1 MKKRSPPY
9 SLLEPRFDTIAFDDF
24 VELAENFDWLIQQFY
39 SYYRERGFEE
49 PNLFGFVSVRHM
61 VRISDQ
67 TKEIYTENVLGEK
80 TTVIHAPAFDGES
93 AEQQYDRSIRLLASF
108 DHTKRASHILAMSL
122 LLSMLRRK
130 S

>member
-61 VRISDQ
+61 VRI
-67 TKEIYTENVLGEK
+67 GEK